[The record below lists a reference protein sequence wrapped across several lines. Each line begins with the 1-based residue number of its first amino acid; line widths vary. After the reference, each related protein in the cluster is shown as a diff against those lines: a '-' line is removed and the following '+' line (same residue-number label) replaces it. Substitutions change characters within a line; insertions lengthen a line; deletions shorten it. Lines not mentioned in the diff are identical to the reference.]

1 METSRGTRGVGVV
14 IAALAFA
21 AGAAGS
27 VARAQPLPAAEL
39 QQAVEAVVASP
50 DTPFQGAV
58 LAVHRP
64 GWRSTAHRHISGVG
78 GIGLRP

>member
-64 GWRSTAHRHISGVG
+64 GGET
-78 GIGLRP
+78 